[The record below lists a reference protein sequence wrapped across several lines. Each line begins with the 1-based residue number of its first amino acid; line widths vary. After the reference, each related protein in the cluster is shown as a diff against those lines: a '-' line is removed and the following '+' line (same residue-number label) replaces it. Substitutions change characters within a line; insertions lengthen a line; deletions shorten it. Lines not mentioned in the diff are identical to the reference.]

1 MFSAPMDAL
10 VNLVKMRGKVFPV
23 IVRRYMCAS
32 WSDEAPNRLFI
43 SGNGFGID
51 FAMSVSGRF
60 EAHEYDLYG
69 SSGARRLSA
78 GQVDQARG

>member
-1 MFSAPMDAL
+1 MSMFDAPSNDQT
-10 VNLVKMRGKVFPV
+10 NLVKMRGKVCPV

-32 WSDEAPNRLFI
+32 WSNEAPNRLFL
-43 SGNGFGID
+43 SGKGIGID

-78 GQVDQARG
+78 GQVDQA

>member
-1 MFSAPMDAL
+1 MSMFYATSNEQT
-10 VNLVKMRGKVFPV
+10 NLVKMRGKVCPV

-32 WSDEAPNRLFI
+32 WSNEAPNRLFL
-43 SGNGFGID
+43 SGKGFGID

-69 SSGARRLSA
+69 SSGAHRLPT
-78 GQVDQARG
+78 GQIDQA